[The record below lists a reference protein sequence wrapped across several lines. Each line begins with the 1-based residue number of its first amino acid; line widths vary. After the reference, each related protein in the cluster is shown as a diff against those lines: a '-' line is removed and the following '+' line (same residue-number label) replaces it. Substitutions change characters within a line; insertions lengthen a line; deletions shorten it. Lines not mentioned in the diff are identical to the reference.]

1 MPMVPNMDLYLPL
14 AGFLLSLVFLL
25 YSLASYREA
34 LLRAAEPVMATEPAA
49 QPAADDSSSIE
60 EISAEIA
67 AFKQKIQ
74 EMHEVVAL
82 RKNLHEKQIGDIISG
97 INGIVGRLEQADPQK
112 VAVLQ
117 PHIAKLVSELQEL
130 RAPAPP
136 SGEGSPQ

>member
-1 MPMVPNMDLYLPL
+1 MLPNMDLYLPL

-25 YSLASYREA
+25 YSLASYRES
-34 LLRAAEPVMATEPAA
+34 LSRIQPVTAAVPRPAA
-49 QPAADDSSSIE
+49 QPSADDSSSVE
-60 EISAEIA
+60 EISSEIA

-82 RKNLHEKQIGDIISG
+82 RKNLHEKQIGEIISG
-97 INGIVGRLEQADPQK
+97 INGIVGRLEQADPHK
-112 VAVLQ
+112 VAALQ